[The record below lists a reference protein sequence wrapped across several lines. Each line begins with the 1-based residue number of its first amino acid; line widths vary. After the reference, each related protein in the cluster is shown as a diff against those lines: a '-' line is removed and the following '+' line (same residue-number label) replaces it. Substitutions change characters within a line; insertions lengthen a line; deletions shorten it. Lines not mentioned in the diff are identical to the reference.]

1 MKTLTQHKKEE
12 NSSAGLDVTELLD
25 LLKKF
30 QQIEL
35 HDFEIEAKNL
45 EFRFETG
52 IGGSIMPQL
61 KLPSAI
67 ATKPAS
73 LLQQTF
79 TPPIDKY
86 SGKIAEVTLGAT
98 KSQGG
103 TRGKAITIGGEKSPA
118 FYTFESPVINPP
130 IVTLDVFDME
140 VPLSKA
146 VKMHFKEVLHDPA
159 EWAKL
164 AVNKYGA
171 DMVTIHLISID
182 PLLKDA
188 KPKDTLK
195 TIEKVLQAV
204 DVPLVIGGCGD
215 PVKDTELFEEVAT
228 AFPGERFLLSSFTR
242 DMEIEKIAKLAK
254 KNNHAVLSFTPMDLN
269 MARELNRKLY
279 DYLSPQDIIIDL
291 STAALGYGLDYA
303 FTNMERARLAGLMGD
318 SELAHPMSS
327 GTTNAW
333 AAREAW
339 LKMDDKWEP
348 RELRGPLWEVTTALT
363 LLLAGVDMFMMI
375 HPAAVKTLKE
385 VTKRLSSGQKADASK
400 YLDWVSA
407 KA

>member
-1 MKTLTQHKKEE
+1 MPENKKDENKSNGIDMDELMKLLT
-12 NSSAGLDVTELLD
+12 
-25 LLKKF
+25 KF
-30 QQIEL
+30 QKLEF
-35 HDFEIEAKNL
+35 HDFQLEAKNL
-45 EFRFETG
+45 ELRFDAG
-52 IGGSIMPQL
+52 MAAPFMPQV
-61 KLPSAI
+61 KLPQVTVP
-67 ATKPAS
+67 TKPAA

-79 TPPIDKY
+79 NMPIEKY
-86 SGKIAEVTLGAT
+86 SGSIASVKLGAT
-98 KSQGG
+98 KSEGG
-103 TRGKAITIGGEKSPA
+103 TRGRSLTIGGEKTPA
-118 FYTFESPVINPP
+118 FYTFEGAVINKPV
-130 IVTLDVFDME
+130 VTLDVFDME

-146 VKMHFKEVLHDPA
+146 VKMHVKEVMGDPA
-159 EWAKL
+159 AWAKL
-164 AVNKYGA
+164 AVEKFGA

-188 KPKDTLK
+188 TPKSTLK
-195 TIEKVLQAV
+195 TIENVMQAV

-215 PVKDTELFEEVAT
+215 PEKDTKLFEEVAT

-242 DMEIEKIAKLAK
+242 DMNIENIAKLAK

-279 DYLSPQDIIIDL
+279 DYLGKEDIVMDL

-303 FTNMERARLAGLMGD
+303 FTNMERARLGGLLGD
-318 SELAHPMSS
+318 GELAHPMSS

-348 RELRGPLWEVTTALT
+348 RELRGPLWEVNTALT

-375 HPAAVKTLKE
+375 HPAAVKTLKD
-385 VTKRLSSGQKADASK
+385 VINNLSSGKKADPSK
-400 YLDWVSA
+400 YVDWVSA
-407 KA
+407 KL

>member
-1 MKTLTQHKKEE
+1 MNTLTHHKKEE
-12 NSSAGLDVTELLD
+12 NSSSGLDIDGLLD

-35 HDFEIEAKNL
+35 YDFQMDMKNL
-45 EFRFETG
+45 ELRFEPG

-61 KLPSAI
+61 KIPSAI
-67 ATKPAS
+67 ATKPTA
-73 LLQQTF
+73 LIQQTF

-86 SGKIAEVTLGAT
+86 TGKIAEVTLGAT
-98 KSQGG
+98 KGQGG
-103 TRGKAITIGGEKSPA
+103 TRGKAITIGGEKSPP
-118 FYTFESPVINPP
+118 FYTFESPVTHPP

-164 AVNKYGA
+164 AVNKFGA

-188 KPKDTLK
+188 PPKDALK

-215 PVKDTELFEEVAT
+215 PVKDEALFEEVAV
-228 AFPGERFLLSSFTR
+228 AFPGERFLLSSLTR
-242 DMEIEKIAKLAK
+242 DMNIEKSAKLAK

-269 MARELNRKLY
+269 MAREQNRKLY
-279 DYLSPQDIIIDL
+279 DYLAPEDIVMDL

-318 SELAHPMSS
+318 NELAHPMSS

-339 LKMDDKWEP
+339 LKMDAKWEP

-400 YLDWVSA
+400 YLEWVTA
-407 KA
+407 KP

>member
-1 MKTLTQHKKEE
+1 LTDKIDDK
-12 NSSAGLDVTELLD
+12 NTGIDVTELLE
-25 LLKKF
+25 LLAKF
-30 QQIEL
+30 QNLEL
-35 HDFEIEAKNL
+35 HDFQLEAKNL
-45 EFRFETG
+45 EIRVD
-52 IGGSIMPQL
+52 GGVASIPGL
-61 KLPSAI
+61 KLPSAVP
-67 ATKPAS
+67 TKPAA

-79 TPPIDKY
+79 NLPIEKY
-86 SGKIAEVTLGAT
+86 SSSIAEVKLGAT
-98 KSQGG
+98 KNEGG
-103 TRGKAITIGGEKSPA
+103 TRGRSLTIGGEKAPA
-118 FYTFESPVINPP
+118 FYTFESPVIHKPV
-130 IVTLDVFDME
+130 VTLDVFDME

-146 VKMHFKEVLHDPA
+146 VKMHVKEVMGDPA
-159 EWAKL
+159 AWAKL
-164 AVNKYGA
+164 AVEKFGA

-188 KPKDTLK
+188 PAKSTLK
-195 TIEKVLQAV
+195 TIEDVMQAV

-215 PVKDTELFEEVAT
+215 PEKDTALFEEVSQ

-242 DMEIEKIAKLAK
+242 DMNIENIAKLAK
-254 KNNHAVLSFTPMDLN
+254 KNNHAVLAFTPMDLN

-279 DYLSPQDIIIDL
+279 DYLGREDIVMDL

-303 FTNMERARLAGLMGD
+303 FTNMERARLSGLLGD

-363 LLLAGVDMFMMI
+363 LLLSGVDMFMMI
-375 HPAAVKTLKE
+375 HPEAVKTLKE
-385 VTKRLSSGQKADASK
+385 VINNLSSGKKVDPGK

-407 KA
+407 KI